1 MDAFFAG
8 IERCQPTQNRHR
20 DIDCRTG
27 MVILIVL
34 KISSRCRSSG
44 MRALADG
51 LLGRYRRPEPGG
63 GRQLNA

>member
-1 MDAFFAG
+1 MPSSPGSESA
-8 IERCQPTQNRHR
+8 RPTQNRHR

-27 MVILIVL
+27 MVILIAL
-34 KISSRCRSSG
+34 KISSTCRSSG
-44 MRALADG
+44 MRAFADG